1 MKKKKTRPPV
11 LLTQKTDKKT
21 VIEILADEGKNFIF
35 SDSLEQEFEMMKR
48 AKEIFQT
55 TSSVSKTLLVLS
67 TEFDITS
74 MNARKVF
81 DRMGEV
87 FPAVNRE
94 RYRDLMIDAHFEYI
108 KRAMN
113 VAEES
118 KDAFAMAKC
127 AEINAKA
134 IEQFLGTNSA
144 IDQSKLH
151 LPDVLPG
158 FRHEWFKDV
167 PAIDTPKY
175 LQIINDFRQRKDRK
189 NRLEAQDIDYEEV
202 K

>member
-1 MKKKKTRPPV
+1 MAKNKGKPI
-11 LLTQKTDKKT
+11 LFTQQTPT
-21 VIEILADEGKNFIF
+21 EQVYQAVVEEGRKFIF
-35 SDSLEQEFEMMKR
+35 SNSVEQEFEMMKR

-55 TSSVSKTLLVLS
+55 TSSVSKTILVLS
-67 TEFDITS
+67 KEFDITS

-113 VAEES
+113 VAEGS

-175 LQIINDFRQRKDRK
+175 IQIINDFRQRKDRK
-189 NRLEAQDIDYEEV
+189 NRLEAQDIDYEEI

>member
-1 MKKKKTRPPV
+1 MAKNKGKPI
-11 LLTQKTDKKT
+11 LFTQQTPT
-21 VIEILADEGKNFIF
+21 EQVYQAVVEEGRKFIF
-35 SDSLEQEFEMMKR
+35 SNSVEQEFEMMKR